1 MIRPDHP
8 YLSGVRR
15 FLPATGGRR
24 AARSRIVLALAL
36 AGMVAGTSAVTTS
49 ATVANAAVGATT
61 PASEGVQPA
70 RASAARVAALTNGA
84 TRTVEYRGL
93 RLTVPAGW
101 AVHDLDRDP
110 RTCVRFD
117 RAALYLGTPGA
128 DQRCPARA
136 VGRTEAMLIQPIQPV
151 RPAASAKAPARLGGG
166 AAVRRLVPGAAAQV
180 AAGSS
185 ADQEAHFDLTGTG
198 LVATAA
204 YADRPALVE
213 AILADARYDG
223 PKRSGGSRLSV
234 RSGAKAGLSDPPSMP
249 AGSTATRFRGLGF
262 DTCAA
267 PSATTMRAWLASSYR
282 SVGIYIG
289 GVNRACPD
297 GNLSAGWVRT
307 VAGMGWHL
315 TPIYVGRQAPCA
327 RQGDLGPIRSTNPGQ
342 QGVDAAE
349 DAIGDAKRF
358 GLFPGSTIYNDMEGY
373 DTRDAA
379 CRRIVLAFLN
389 GWTKRLHDSGF
400 LSGVYSSAS
409 SGIRDLSNAYVS
421 NTFARPDVIWTAR
434 WDGRASVWGEPYVAD
449 SKWSMHQRIK
459 QYRGPHTESWG
470 GRRIEIDSDRVDSLQ
485 GSAKFVHEVIS
496 SGDLVTRKGPGAA
509 YPAVG
514 SRRSGTNVGVIC
526 QTAGSQVGATNVWDR
541 LADGT
546 YVSDLYVS
554 TPNNRGYSS
563 PIPKCRYSY
572 MVWTDAL
579 RVRSGP
585 GTNHPRT
592 GQILYGGMAHVLC
605 QTSGTKVG
613 RSGVWDK
620 LDNGGWISDWYTTA
634 TGRPGYTA
642 TIPRCS

>member
-1 MIRPDHP
+1 
-8 YLSGVRR
+8 
-15 FLPATGGRR
+15 
-24 AARSRIVLALAL
+24 
-36 AGMVAGTSAVTTS
+36 MVAGTSAVTTS
-49 ATVANAAVGATT
+49 ATVANAAV
-61 PASEGVQPA
+61 
-70 RASAARVAALTNGA
+70 GA

-117 RAALYLGTPGA
+117 RPALYLGTPGA

-136 VGRTEAMLIQPIQPV
+136 VGRTEALLIQ
-151 RPAASAKAPARLGGG
+151 PAASAKTPDRSGSG
-166 AAVRRLVPGAAAQV
+166 ATVRKLVPGRSTSV
-180 AAGSS
+180 ASGSA
-185 ADQEAHFDLTGTG
+185 ADQEEYFDLTGTG

-204 YADRPALVE
+204 YANRPALVE
-213 AILADARYDG
+213 AILAGARYNG
-223 PKRSGGSRLSV
+223 PKRSGSSV
-234 RSGAKAGLSDPPSMP
+234 RPGRAGTAAGLSDPPSMP
-249 AGSTATRFRGLGF
+249 AGSTTTRFRGQGF

-267 PSATTMRAWLASSYR
+267 PSASTMRAWLASTYR

-297 GNLSAGWVRT
+297 GNLSASWVRT
-307 VAGMGWHL
+307 VAGMGWRL

-327 RQGDLGPIRSTNPGQ
+327 RQSDLGPIRSANPGG

-358 GLFPGSTIYNDMEGY
+358 GLVPGSTIYNDMEGY
-373 DTRDAA
+373 DTSSTS
-379 CRRIVLAFLN
+379 CRQIVLAFLD
-389 GWTKRLHDSGF
+389 GWTRRLHDGGY

-434 WDGRASVWGEPYVAD
+434 WDGRSSVWGEPYVAD
-449 SKWSMHQRIK
+449 SKWSVHQRVK
-459 QYRGPHTESWG
+459 QYRGPHTENWG

-496 SGDLVTRKGPGAA
+496 SGALVTREGPGAA

-514 SRRSGTNVGVIC
+514 TRESGASVTVLC
-526 QTAGSQVGATNVWDR
+526 QTAGSLVGATNVWDR

-546 YVSDLYVS
+546 YVSDLYVD
-554 TPNNRGYSS
+554 TPNKRGYSS
-563 PIPKCRYSY
+563 PIQKCRYSY

-585 GTNHPRT
+585 GTNYPQT
-592 GQILYGGMAHVLC
+592 GQVLYGGMANVVC
-605 QTSGTKVG
+605 QRAGTTVG
-613 RSGVWDK
+613 KSVVWDK
-620 LDNGGWISDWYTTA
+620 LDSGGWIADWYTTS

>member
-1 MIRPDHP
+1 MIRPDHT
-8 YLSGVRR
+8 YLAGVRR
-15 FLPATGGRR
+15 FLPVTGGRR
-24 AARSRIVLALAL
+24 AARNRVGLALAV

-61 PASEGVQPA
+61 PTSDGVQSA
-70 RASAARVAALTNGA
+70 RAGAGRVATLTKGA
-84 TRTVEYRGL
+84 TRTVVYRGL
-93 RLTVPAGW
+93 RLTVPATW

-117 RAALYLGTPGA
+117 RPALYLGRPGA

-136 VGRTEAMLIQPIQPV
+136 VGRTEAVLVQ
-151 RPAASAKAPARLGGG
+151 PAASAPWAKAKAPASLGRG
-166 AAVRRLVPGAAAQV
+166 AEVRRLRPGRTTSV
-180 AAGSS
+180 TAGAT

-198 LVATAA
+198 LVATMA
-204 YADRPALVE
+204 YGDRPALVE
-213 AILADARYDG
+213 AILADATYTG
-223 PKRSGGSRLSV
+223 PKRAGGGTALSGPAGTT
-234 RSGAKAGLSDPPSMP
+234 GLSDPPSMP
-249 AGSTATRFRGLGF
+249 AGSTTTRFRGLGF
-262 DTCAA
+262 DTCGA
-267 PSATTMRAWLASSYR
+267 PSATTMRAWLASPYR

-307 VAGMGWHL
+307 VAGMGWKL

-327 RQGDLGPIRSTNPGQ
+327 LQGDLGPIRTTNPGG
-342 QGVDAAE
+342 QGVAAAE
-349 DAIGDAKRF
+349 DAIADARRF
-358 GLFPGSTIYNDMEGY
+358 GLAPGSTIYNDMEGY
-373 DTRDAA
+373 DTRSAS

-389 GWTKRLHDSGF
+389 GWTKRLHDGGY

-409 SGIRDLSNAYVS
+409 SGIRDLSGVYVS

-434 WDGRASVWGEPYVAD
+434 WDGKPTVWGEQYVAD
-449 SKWSMHQRIK
+449 SKWAMHQRIK

-496 SGDLVTRKGPGAA
+496 SGDLVTRKGPGTA

-514 SRRSGTNVGVIC
+514 RRESGSNVNVLC
-526 QTAGSQVGATNVWDR
+526 QTAGSQVGATTVWDR

-546 YVSDLYVS
+546 YVSDLYVG
-554 TPNNRGYSS
+554 TPNKRGYSA

-572 MVWTDAL
+572 TVWTDAL

-585 GTNHPRT
+585 GTNYSQV
-592 GQILYGGMAHVLC
+592 GQILYGGMANILC
-605 QTSGTKVG
+605 QRTGTQVG
-613 RSGVWDK
+613 KSRVWDK
-620 LDNGGWISDWYTTA
+620 LDNGGWVSDWYTMT

-642 TIPRCS
+642 TIPRCP